1 MNASLPPSLSVRGAQ
16 AGFSMITTLILLV
29 IATLLGLAASQ
40 IVLMSERGSRYERDR
55 QIAFQAAESALLDA
69 ELDIRGPGSSRS
81 AMFRPTDSL
90 GFEDGCATSSSTR
103 GLCLPAA
110 PGATPIWSTIDFTD
124 TSSGARSV
132 ALGTF
137 TNRVHASGRDGI
149 QSAIAPRYIVEIILD
164 PTPGIDQS
172 APRYLYRVTAVG
184 FGPRVETQVMLQMFF
199 RKE

>member
-1 MNASLPPSLSVRGAQ
+1 MNNALQIRPIGAAQ

-29 IATLLGLAASQ
+29 IVTLLGLTASQ
-40 IVLMSERGSRYERDR
+40 IVLMSERGGRYERDR
-55 QIAFQAAESALLDA
+55 QIAFQAAEAALLDA

-81 AMFRPTDSL
+81 ETFQPTDGV
-90 GFEDGCATSSSTR
+90 GFESGCSKTGNTR

-110 PGATPIWSTIDFTD
+110 AGQPDIWTTVDFTNTGND
-124 TSSGARSV
+124 ARSV

-137 TNRVHASGRDGI
+137 TNRSYASGSDGI
-149 QSAIAPRYIVEIILD
+149 QPAIAPRYIVELIAD